1 MIENTTK
8 IINLRDSAFDTTI
21 QVPNIVLVDFWAP
34 WCGPCKTLSPI
45 LDELSMEYHERGVI
59 ICKMN
64 IDDEMHTARRFGIR
78 SIPTILIF
86 KDGQLLDQMIGGN
99 SKETIAS
106 KINILLKKHVNN

>member
-1 MIENTTK
+1 MTK
-8 IINLRDSAFDTTI
+8 IINLSDESFDITI

-34 WCGPCKTLSPI
+34 WCGPCRALSPI
-45 LDELSMEYHERGVI
+45 LDELSMEYNERGVI

-64 IDDEMHTARRFGIR
+64 IDEQMHTPRRFGIR

-99 SKETIAS
+99 SKETLAS
-106 KINILLKKHVNN
+106 KINMLLEEHAKN